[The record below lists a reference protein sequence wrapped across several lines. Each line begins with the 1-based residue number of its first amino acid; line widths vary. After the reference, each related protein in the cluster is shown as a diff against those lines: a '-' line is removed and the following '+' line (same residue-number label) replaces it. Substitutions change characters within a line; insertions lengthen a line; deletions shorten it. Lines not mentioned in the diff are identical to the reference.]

1 MRSDKELFR
10 LAKDY
15 VMLIDLYAK
24 DRLYREEFSEE
35 MDKIRNEVLRKGY
48 DIDKFVEFQNLYRKL
63 SIKDYYD
70 FIKILD

>member
-70 FIKILD
+70 FIKTLD